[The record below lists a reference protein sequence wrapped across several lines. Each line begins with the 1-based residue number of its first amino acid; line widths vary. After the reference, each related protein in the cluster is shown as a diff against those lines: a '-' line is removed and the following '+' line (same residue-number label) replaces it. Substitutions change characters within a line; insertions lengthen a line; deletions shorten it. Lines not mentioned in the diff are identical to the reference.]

1 VGSSGSVKIIS
12 LDRNRLLAE
21 LRQIA
26 GRISAEHPEVA
37 EVRLFGS
44 LARGDQLGTSDVDVL
59 ILLRHTAEMDPVRR
73 ILTFLPYFNLDR
85 GSDLLVYTLAEL
97 EGRLAAGDRFIQRI
111 WTESIPIS
119 NLDTAS

>member
-1 VGSSGSVKIIS
+1 VRSSGSVRIIS

-26 GRISAEHPEVA
+26 GRLSADHPEVA

-59 ILLRHTAEMDPVRR
+59 ILLRHTTETDPVHR
-73 ILTFLPYFNLDR
+73 ILTFLPYFDLNR

-111 WTESIPIS
+111 WTESIAIIKADS
-119 NLDTAS
+119 